1 MVEIITLQQAGKDL
15 NLSTLA
21 KTLWYP
27 EIQEL
32 LARTQIEIRP
42 GKISPKL
49 IYPTENTKGIII
61 GWFLKIQRDI
71 QKEAEAIATD
81 LNDSS
86 TISEASEG
94 EADPASEILDADG
107 TISNT
112 AKTSEDSVYDAAEIE
127 QAIVAEDEK
136 LAERQRREFEV
147 QYGHDNK
154 FEFTD
159 TLLPFYEGVEAP
171 ALDTN
176 QTYLDMKLDFKDELT
191 YFVGIPASETC
202 CLLTLGPA
210 IPPYHTVDRISHTR
224 SCSGQG

>member
-32 LARTQIEIRP
+32 LAQTQIEIHP
-42 GKISPKL
+42 GKVSPKL
-49 IYPTENTKGIII
+49 TYPTENTKGIII

-86 TISEASEG
+86 TISEANEG
-94 EADPASEILDADG
+94 EADPASEILEADG

-112 AKTSEDSVYDAAEIE
+112 AKTSEDPVYDAAEIE

-136 LAERQRREFEV
+136 LAERQRHEFGV
-147 QYGHDNK
+147 QYSHDNK

-159 TLLPFYEGVEAP
+159 TLLPFYEGVKAP

-191 YFVGIPASETC
+191 YFVGIPTSET
-202 CLLTLGPA
+202 
-210 IPPYHTVDRISHTR
+210 
-224 SCSGQG
+224 

>member
-21 KTLWYP
+21 KMLWYP

-86 TISEASEG
+86 TVSEANEG

-112 AKTSEDSVYDAAEIE
+112 AKTSEDSIYDAAKIE
-127 QAIVAEDEK
+127 QAIVAKDEK

-147 QYGHDNK
+147 QYGRDNK

-176 QTYLDMKLDFKDELT
+176 QTYLDTKLDFKDELT
-191 YFVGIPASETC
+191 YFVSIPASETC

-210 IPPYHTVDRISHTR
+210 IPPYHTVDRISHSR

>member
-49 IYPTENTKGIII
+49 TYPTENTKGIII

-81 LNDSS
+81 LNDLS
-86 TISEASEG
+86 TISEAKEG

-176 QTYLDMKLDFKDELT
+176 HTYLDMKLDFKHELT

-210 IPPYHTVDRISHTR
+210 IPAYHTVDRISHTR
-224 SCSGQG
+224 SCSG

>member
-15 NLSTLA
+15 NLSTLG

-42 GKISPKL
+42 GKISPEL
-49 IYPTENTKGIII
+49 TYPTENTKGIII

-81 LNDSS
+81 LSDSS
-86 TISEASEG
+86 TISEANEG
-94 EADPASEILDADG
+94 EADPESEILDANG

-112 AKTSEDSVYDAAEIE
+112 TKTSEDSVYDAAEIE

-191 YFVGIPASETC
+191 YFVGIPVSETC
-202 CLLTLGPA
+202 CLLTRGPA
-210 IPPYHTVDRISHTR
+210 IPPYHTVNRISHTR

>member
-86 TISEASEG
+86 TISEANEG

-107 TISNT
+107 TTSNT
-112 AKTSEDSVYDAAEIE
+112 TKTSEDSVYDAAEIL
-127 QAIVAEDEK
+127 VDV
-136 LAERQRREFEV
+136 LASKA
-147 QYGHDNK
+147 HLD
-154 FEFTD
+154 
-159 TLLPFYEGVEAP
+159 P
-171 ALDTN
+171 AFAVRNPVT
-176 QTYLDMKLDFKDELT
+176 
-191 YFVGIPASETC
+191 
-202 CLLTLGPA
+202 
-210 IPPYHTVDRISHTR
+210 
-224 SCSGQG
+224 